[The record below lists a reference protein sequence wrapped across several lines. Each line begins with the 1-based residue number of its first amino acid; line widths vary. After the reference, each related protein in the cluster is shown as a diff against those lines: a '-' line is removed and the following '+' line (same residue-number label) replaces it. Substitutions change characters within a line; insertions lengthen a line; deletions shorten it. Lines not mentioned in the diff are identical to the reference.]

1 MDGVFMKKTIKF
13 IGIAALL
20 LVLFGV
26 GVLLSDS
33 MTLRNDV
40 VRLHVVANSDT
51 EVDQKTKLSVKDA
64 IVAYIRQDIT
74 QLENAKQAKLYL
86 QERLPQL
93 REVANKT
100 LTSLGVTDRAKVY
113 LTTEEF
119 GVRDYDTFSLPSGVY
134 DSLRV
139 EIGQAQGKNWWCV
152 IFPALCL
159 PASQD
164 GFEDVAVSAG
174 FNNGLIDTL
183 TTDNGYEIRF
193 YFLDCLGKIQN
204 FFSFS

>member
-1 MDGVFMKKTIKF
+1 
-13 IGIAALL
+13 
-20 LVLFGV
+20 
-26 GVLLSDS
+26 
-33 MTLRNDV
+33 
-40 VRLHVVANSDT
+40 
-51 EVDQKTKLSVKDA
+51 
-64 IVAYIRQDIT
+64 
-74 QLENAKQAKLYL
+74 
-86 QERLPQL
+86 
-93 REVANKT
+93 
-100 LTSLGVTDRAKVY
+100 
-113 LTTEEF
+113 
-119 GVRDYDTFSLPSGVY
+119 
-134 DSLRV
+134 
-139 EIGQAQGKNWWCV
+139 V